1 MYATFEAAN
10 TVGSC
15 LDAPEALVAQSNA
28 TERDLVQQL
37 QAGDEVAFRELIDRY
52 QSKVYRLAYGI
63 LRNRDDADDIAQQ
76 VFVKVYFSVKG
87 FDARSSLYTWIHRI
101 AVNECYGLL
110 RKKRLKL
117 SYESDSAE
125 NAISVRVQMARD
137 PRPTSDRVVV
147 QRDLLNRLLERLPE
161 EERHLL
167 LLKELEG
174 YSVAQLSE
182 ETGLNEN
189 TIKVRLFRTRRRL
202 AKAAARL
209 RCLPLI
215 GI

>member
-28 TERDLVQQL
+28 PERDLVQQL
-37 QAGDEVAFRELIDRY
+37 QASDEVAFRELIDRY

-76 VFVKVYFSVKG
+76 VFVKVYFSIKG

-117 SYESDSAE
+117 SNESDSAD
-125 NAISVRVQMARD
+125 NAISMRVQMARD

-147 QRDLLNRLLERLPE
+147 QRDLLNKLLERLPE

-189 TIKVRLFRTRRRL
+189 TIKVRLFRTRQRL
-202 AKAAARL
+202 AKAAVRL
-209 RCLPLI
+209 RCFPLI

>member
-28 TERDLVQQL
+28 PERDLVQQL
-37 QAGDEVAFRELIDRY
+37 QAGDEMAFRELIDQY
-52 QSKVYRLAYGI
+52 QSKVCRLAYGI
-63 LRNRDDADDIAQQ
+63 LRNRDDADEIAQQ
-76 VFVKVYFSVKG
+76 VLVKIYFSVKG
-87 FDARSSLYTWIHRI
+87 FDARSSLYTWIYRI
-101 AVNECYGLL
+101 AVNECYQFL
-110 RKKRLKL
+110 RKNRLKL

-125 NAISVRVQMARD
+125 NTLSVRVQTARD
-137 PRPTSDRVVV
+137 PRPTCDRVVV

-189 TIKVRLFRTRRRL
+189 TIKVRLFRTRQRL
-202 AKAAARL
+202 AKAAVRF

>member
-15 LDAPEALVAQSNA
+15 LDSPEALVAQSNA
-28 TERDLVQQL
+28 PERELVQQL
-37 QAGDEVAFRELIDRY
+37 QAGDETAFRELIDQY
-52 QSKVYRLAYGI
+52 QSKVCRLAYGI
-63 LRNRDDADDIAQQ
+63 LRNRDDADEIAQQ
-76 VFVKVYFSVKG
+76 VLVKIYFSVKG

-101 AVNECYGLL
+101 AVNECYQFL
-110 RKKRLKL
+110 RKNRLKL

-125 NAISVRVQMARD
+125 NTISVRVQMARD
-137 PRPTSDRVVV
+137 PRPTCDRVVV

-189 TIKVRLFRTRRRL
+189 TIKVRLFRTRQRL
-202 AKAAARL
+202 AKAAVRF

>member
-125 NAISVRVQMARD
+125 NAISVRVQMAR
-137 PRPTSDRVVV
+137 
-147 QRDLLNRLLERLPE
+147 
-161 EERHLL
+161 
-167 LLKELEG
+167 EG

-189 TIKVRLFRTRRRL
+189 TIKVRLFRTRQRL

>member
-28 TERDLVQQL
+28 PERDLVQQL
-37 QAGDEVAFRELIDRY
+37 QAGDEMAFRELIDQY
-52 QSKVYRLAYGI
+52 QSKVCRLAYGI
-63 LRNRDDADDIAQQ
+63 LRNRDDADEIAQQ
-76 VFVKVYFSVKG
+76 VFVKIYFSVKS
-87 FDARSSLYTWIHRI
+87 FDARSSLYTWIYRI
-101 AVNECYGLL
+101 AVNECYQFL
-110 RKKRLKL
+110 RKNRLKL
-117 SYESDSAE
+117 SYESNSAE
-125 NAISVRVQMARD
+125 NIISVRVQMARD
-137 PRPTSDRVVV
+137 PRPTCDRVVV

-202 AKAAARL
+202 AKAAVRL
-209 RCLPLI
+209 RCFPLI

>member
-28 TERDLVQQL
+28 PERDLVQQL

-63 LRNRDDADDIAQQ
+63 LRNRDDADEIAQQ
-76 VFVKVYFSVKG
+76 VLVKIYFSVKG

-101 AVNECYGLL
+101 AVNECYQFL
-110 RKKRLKL
+110 RKNRLKL

-125 NAISVRVQMARD
+125 NTISVRVQMARD
-137 PRPTSDRVVV
+137 PRPTCDRVVV

-189 TIKVRLFRTRRRL
+189 TIKVRLFRTRQRL
-202 AKAAARL
+202 AKAAMRL

>member
-28 TERDLVQQL
+28 PERDLVQQL
-37 QAGDEVAFRELIDRY
+37 QAGDEMAFRELIDQY
-52 QSKVYRLAYGI
+52 QSKVCRLAYGI
-63 LRNRDDADDIAQQ
+63 LRNRDDADEIAQQ
-76 VFVKVYFSVKG
+76 VLVKIYFSVKG

-101 AVNECYGLL
+101 AVNECYQFL
-110 RKKRLKL
+110 RKNRLKL

-125 NAISVRVQMARD
+125 NTISVRVQMARD
-137 PRPTSDRVVV
+137 PRPTCDRVVV

-189 TIKVRLFRTRRRL
+189 TIKVRLFRTRQRL
-202 AKAAARL
+202 AKAAVRF

>member
-1 MYATFEAAN
+1 VYATSEAAN

-15 LDAPEALVAQSNA
+15 LDAPEALVGRPNA
-28 TERDLVQQL
+28 PERDLVQQL
-37 QAGDEVAFRELIDRY
+37 QAGDEMAFRALIDRY

-63 LRNRDDADDIAQQ
+63 LRNRDDADEIAQQ
-76 VFVKVYFSVKG
+76 VFVKVYFSIKG

-117 SYESDSAE
+117 SNESDSAD
-125 NAISVRVQMARD
+125 NAISMRVQMARD

-147 QRDLLNRLLERLPE
+147 QRDLLNKLLERLPE

-189 TIKVRLFRTRRRL
+189 TIKVRLFRTRQRL
-202 AKAAARL
+202 AKAAVRL
-209 RCLPLI
+209 RCFPLI

>member
-1 MYATFEAAN
+1 
-10 TVGSC
+10 
-15 LDAPEALVAQSNA
+15 
-28 TERDLVQQL
+28 
-37 QAGDEVAFRELIDRY
+37 
-52 QSKVYRLAYGI
+52 
-63 LRNRDDADDIAQQ
+63 
-76 VFVKVYFSVKG
+76 VKVYFSVKG

-101 AVNECYGLL
+101 AVNECYQFL
-110 RKKRLKL
+110 RKNRLKL

-125 NAISVRVQMARD
+125 NTISVRVQMARD
-137 PRPTSDRVVV
+137 PRPTCDRVVA

-189 TIKVRLFRTRRRL
+189 TIKVRLFRTRQRL
-202 AKAAARL
+202 AKAAVSL

>member
-28 TERDLVQQL
+28 PERDLVQQL
-37 QAGDEVAFRELIDRY
+37 QAGDEMAFRELIDQY
-52 QSKVYRLAYGI
+52 QSKVCRLAYGI
-63 LRNRDDADDIAQQ
+63 LRNRDDADEIAQQ
-76 VFVKVYFSVKG
+76 VLVKIYFSVKG

-101 AVNECYGLL
+101 AVNECYQFL
-110 RKKRLKL
+110 RKNRLKL

-125 NAISVRVQMARD
+125 NTLSVRVQTARD
-137 PRPTSDRVVV
+137 PRPTCDRVVV

-189 TIKVRLFRTRRRL
+189 TIKVRLFRTRQRL
-202 AKAAARL
+202 AKAAVRF

>member
-1 MYATFEAAN
+1 VYATSEAAN

-15 LDAPEALVAQSNA
+15 LDAPEALVGRPNA
-28 TERDLVQQL
+28 PERDLVQQL
-37 QAGDEVAFRELIDRY
+37 QAGDEMAFRALIDRY

-63 LRNRDDADDIAQQ
+63 LRNRDDADEIAQQ

-101 AVNECYGLL
+101 AVNECYQFL
-110 RKKRLKL
+110 RKNRLKL

-125 NAISVRVQMARD
+125 NTISVRVQMARD
-137 PRPTSDRVVV
+137 PRPTCDRVVV

-189 TIKVRLFRTRRRL
+189 TIKVRLFRTRQRL
-202 AKAAARL
+202 AKAAMRL
-209 RCLPLI
+209 RCPPLI

>member
-1 MYATFEAAN
+1 MYATSEAAN

-15 LDAPEALVAQSNA
+15 LEAPEALVGRPNA
-28 TERDLVQQL
+28 PERDLVQQL
-37 QAGDEVAFRELIDRY
+37 QAGDEMAFRALIDRY

-63 LRNRDDADDIAQQ
+63 LRNRDDADEIAQQ
-76 VFVKVYFSVKG
+76 VLVKIYFSVKG

-101 AVNECYGLL
+101 AVNECYQFL
-110 RKKRLKL
+110 RKNRLKL

-125 NAISVRVQMARD
+125 NTISVRVQMARD
-137 PRPTSDRVVV
+137 PRPTCDRVVV

-189 TIKVRLFRTRRRL
+189 TIKVRLFRTRQRL
-202 AKAAARL
+202 AKAAVRF